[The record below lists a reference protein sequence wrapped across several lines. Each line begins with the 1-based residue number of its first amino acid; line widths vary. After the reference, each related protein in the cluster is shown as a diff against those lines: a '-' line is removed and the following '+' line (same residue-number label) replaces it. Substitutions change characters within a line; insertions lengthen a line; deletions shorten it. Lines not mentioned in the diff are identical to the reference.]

1 MTDIQMSFAMGP
13 NPRNRAIF
21 DGAVKPSGIDFTTH
35 KVPVSELFWR
45 QLKFQEFDVSEMS
58 ISSFLMVMASG
69 DKNWIGLPVFTTRHF
84 FHTLAFARK
93 DSGINSPADYK
104 GRRVGVPEFQQTGAL
119 WARGAMIHEFGCK
132 QEDVEWWMERTPDH
146 SHAGAVGFKP
156 PQGTTLKQIPK
167 EKNIGSMLLSGELDA
182 TSLYFGGGA
191 NMVDRTSV
199 DLRRHPDIKPLFAD
213 TLGECARYYKKT
225 GIYPINHA
233 MIIRRSLVEKYPW
246 APMEIYLAMAEA
258 NEIANKERIEH
269 MEYYINT
276 GRVPAEYAAAIAEP
290 IVQHG
295 LKANRKTLETCAQY
309 SHEQGLTPRLMKLE
323 EIFAPSTLGE

>member
-21 DGAVKPSGIDFTTH
+21 DRAVKPSGIDLILH

-45 QLKFQEFDVSEMS
+45 QLKFQEFDISEMS
-58 ISSFLMVMASG
+58 ISSFLMIMANG

-104 GRRVGVPEFQQTGAL
+104 GKRVGVPEFQQTGAL

-132 QEDVEWWMERTPDH
+132 QQDVEWWMERTPDH

-167 EKNIGSMLLSGELDA
+167 EKSIGSMLLSGELDA
-182 TSLYFGGGA
+182 TSLYFGNEV

-199 DLRRHPDIKPLFAD
+199 DLRRHPDIKPVFAD
-213 TLGECARYYKKT
+213 TLAECARYYKKT

-246 APMEIYLAMAEA
+246 ASMSIYQAMVEA
-258 NEIANKERIEH
+258 NDIANEERIDH
-269 MEYYINT
+269 MHYYIET
-276 GRVPAEYAAAIAEP
+276 GLVPREYAAAIEQP

-295 LKANRKTLETCAQY
+295 LKANRKTLETCARY
-309 SHEQGLTPRLMKLE
+309 SHEQGLTSRVMPLE